1 MQNTLNFECKVENK
15 SAIQRLLTITVT
27 PESIQA
33 YIEKQLVAVQK
44 KAKIK
49 GFRPGK
55 VPLAIVKQQYMSDV
69 KSDVFSKV
77 IQDSYVKALTDNKI
91 NAIGNPK
98 IEPKSGTTMEAG
110 ENLVY
115 TAMVEVLPDFKLS
128 DLSKIKV
135 TKASSEIKSDEIKAA
150 IENLRKSQA
159 DIGPNE
165 SYNGPAKDGDL
176 AEITFSGTLEGK
188 SPEHLNGK
196 NRMLKLGA
204 GNYMDDFEKNVLGMK
219 KGETKNFDVGFPKDF
234 QSKELAG
241 KSVAFEVTLHEFK
254 KEELPELDD
263 EFAKRFK
270 AENVADLKKR
280 IEEDMRKTAERKSR
294 NALKEN
300 LIDAL
305 ISANSFEVPQHFL
318 SMQLDYLIRE
328 NARTLLQQGYTE
340 KMVKD
345 YLEKNQEDLKSR
357 SEKQVKATLI
367 LDKIA
372 EQDKI
377 MVEEADLEHEY
388 SRIAADEKVDLE
400 EVRKFFKDENS
411 ARELKFRLKE
421 EKTID
426 DILSKVKVTNG

>member
-1 MQNTLNFECKVENK
+1 
-15 SAIQRLLTITVT
+15 
-27 PESIQA
+27 
-33 YIEKQLVAVQK
+33 
-44 KAKIK
+44 
-49 GFRPGK
+49 
-55 VPLAIVKQQYMSDV
+55 
-69 KSDVFSKV
+69 
-77 IQDSYVKALTDNKI
+77 
-91 NAIGNPK
+91 
-98 IEPKSGTTMEAG
+98 
-110 ENLVY
+110 
-115 TAMVEVLPDFKLS
+115 
-128 DLSKIKV
+128 
-135 TKASSEIKSDEIKAA
+135 
-150 IENLRKSQA
+150 
-159 DIGPNE
+159 
-165 SYNGPAKDGDL
+165 
-176 AEITFSGTLEGK
+176 
-188 SPEHLNGK
+188 
-196 NRMLKLGA
+196 MLKLGA

-388 SRIAADEKVDLE
+388 SRSAADEKVDLE

>member
-135 TKASSEIKSDEIKAA
+135 TKASS
-150 IENLRKSQA
+150 
-159 DIGPNE
+159 
-165 SYNGPAKDGDL
+165 
-176 AEITFSGTLEGK
+176 
-188 SPEHLNGK
+188 
-196 NRMLKLGA
+196 
-204 GNYMDDFEKNVLGMK
+204 
-219 KGETKNFDVGFPKDF
+219 
-234 QSKELAG
+234 
-241 KSVAFEVTLHEFK
+241 
-254 KEELPELDD
+254 
-263 EFAKRFK
+263 
-270 AENVADLKKR
+270 
-280 IEEDMRKTAERKSR
+280 
-294 NALKEN
+294 
-300 LIDAL
+300 
-305 ISANSFEVPQHFL
+305 
-318 SMQLDYLIRE
+318 
-328 NARTLLQQGYTE
+328 
-340 KMVKD
+340 
-345 YLEKNQEDLKSR
+345 
-357 SEKQVKATLI
+357 
-367 LDKIA
+367 
-372 EQDKI
+372 
-377 MVEEADLEHEY
+377 
-388 SRIAADEKVDLE
+388 
-400 EVRKFFKDENS
+400 
-411 ARELKFRLKE
+411 
-421 EKTID
+421 
-426 DILSKVKVTNG
+426 